1 MDKKQLNLI
10 IKQKRLASD
19 SVLTQLEKDLG
30 QLKTPILW
38 DDFLVE
44 KKVLTEDQLLQI
56 KSEALGVPVIDLR
69 NEQIVQD
76 VLNLVPEPIAHR
88 HQVISF
94 AKAKD
99 NLSLAMTDPEDIQ
112 TKEFIQ
118 KKTGLSIKVFLIG
131 RTSLD
136 FGLSKYHSSLEKEIK
151 HLFSPSLPA
160 KPLTGAVTGKE
171 DELEDG
177 LKKMAEEI
185 PVIRVVDTLLEY
197 AIFEKASD
205 IHIEPQEN
213 SVIVRYRID
222 GVLHDVMTL
231 PKVIQ
236 AAIVA
241 RIKVLSNL
249 KIDEH
254 RLPQDGRFKV
264 DKEGYKYSLRISTIP
279 VFDGEKVVIRL
290 LDESAKAVGLE
301 DLGFE
306 KESLDLISR
315 NFKKPHGML
324 LVTGPTGSGKSTTLY
339 TVLSMLNTKSVNIST
354 IEDPVEYRIV
364 GANQMQVSPKI
375 GLTFAIGLRA
385 LLRQD
390 PNIIMI
396 GEIRD
401 KETAEE
407 AVHAAMTG
415 HLVFSTLHTNNASA
429 ALPRLLDIGVEPYLI
444 ASTVNAVL
452 AQRLVR
458 VICPDCKQTVKMDDI
473 TLESL
478 NKQFHMDKLL
488 PLLIKQGTVPAK
500 TKSLKDVPFYKGQ
513 GCDKCNKT
521 GYRGRVGMHEILEV
535 SPVISEM
542 IMDRKNSQEIQD
554 QAEKEGMIL
563 IWEDGFIKAA
573 KGMTTIEEIVRVSK
587 E

>member
-1 MDKKQLNLI
+1 MDKNILNTALKENKLLSEEKI
-10 IKQKRLASD
+10 
-19 SVLTQLEKDLG
+19 SVL
-30 QLKTPILW
+30 LKELSQTKSVKSW
-38 DDFLVE
+38 EDFLIE
-44 KKVLTEDQLLQI
+44 KKALTEPQLVEL
-56 KSEALGVPVIDLR
+56 KSKILGVPLVDLTVL
-69 NEQIVQD
+69 QIPQD

-94 AKAKD
+94 AKTKED
-99 NLSLAMTDPEDIQ
+99 LSLAMSDPDDIQ
-112 TKEFIQ
+112 TREFIQ
-118 KKTGLSIKVFLIG
+118 KKTGLKIKSFLIG
-131 RTSLD
+131 KTSLD

-151 HLFSPSLPA
+151 HLFTPGGGPTISETA
-160 KPLTGAVTGKE
+160 KPEGQSA
-171 DELEDG
+171 EDG

-197 AIFEKASD
+197 AVFEHASD

-213 SVIVRYRID
+213 SVVVRYRID

-264 DKEGYKYSLRISTIP
+264 EKEGYKFSLRVSTIP
-279 VFDGEKVVIRL
+279 IFDGEKVVIRL
-290 LDESAKAVGLE
+290 LDESTKASTLE

-306 KESLDLISR
+306 KKPMETIIR
-315 NFKKPHGML
+315 NVKKPHGML

-339 TVLSMLNTKSVNIST
+339 SVLSMLNTKSVNIST

-364 GANQMQVSPKI
+364 GANQMQVNPKI
-375 GLTFAIGLRA
+375 GLTFDVGLRA

-415 HLVFSTLHTNNASA
+415 HVVFSTLHTNTSA
-429 ALPRLLDIGVEPYLI
+429 GALPRLLDIGVEPYLI

-458 VICPDCKQTVKMDDI
+458 GICKDCQVPLKLDQAA
-473 TLESL
+473 LEAL
-478 NKQFHMDKLL
+478 GKQFHMGKLL
-488 PLLIKQGTVPAK
+488 EILIREGVAPAK
-500 TKSLKDVPFYKGQ
+500 TKSITDLKFFKGE
-513 GCDKCNKT
+513 GCDKCNHS
-521 GYRGRVGMHEILEV
+521 GYKGRLGIHEILEV
-535 SPVISEM
+535 TPEVAQM
-542 IMDRKNSQEIQD
+542 IMAHKSALEIQE
-554 QAEKEGMIL
+554 QGEKEGMVLMWI
-563 IWEDGFIKAA
+563 DGFIKAL
-573 KGMTTIEEIVRVSK
+573 KGITTIEEVVRVSK

>member
-1 MDKKQLNLI
+1 MDKLQLNQAL
-10 IKQKRLASD
+10 KQKRLANESRL
-19 SVLTQLEKDLG
+19 SLLEKDLL
-30 QLKTPILW
+30 QLKSPPPW
-38 DDFLVE
+38 EDFLVE
-44 KKVLTEDQLLQI
+44 KKVVTEDQLLGI
-56 KSEALGVPVIDLR
+56 KSDILGVPAVDLR
-69 NEQIVQD
+69 NQQISQEI
-76 VLNLVPEPIAHR
+76 LNLVPEPIAHR

-94 AKAKD
+94 ARTND
-99 NLSLAMTDPEDIQ
+99 SLSLAMVDPSDLQ

-118 KKTGLSIKVFLIG
+118 KKTGLNIKVFLIG
-131 RTSLD
+131 KASLD
-136 FGLSKYHSSLEKEIK
+136 FGLSKYHSSLEKEMR
-151 HLFSPSLPA
+151 HLFTPSSQ
-160 KPLTGAVTGKE
+160 PLSAAAEGESAE
-171 DELEDG
+171 DDG

-264 DKEGYKYSLRISTIP
+264 EKDGYKYSLRVSTIP
-279 VFDGEKVVIRL
+279 IFDGEKAVIRL
-290 LDESAKAVGLE
+290 LDESAKAASLE

-306 KESLDLISR
+306 KSSLEIITR
-315 NFKKPHGML
+315 NIKKPHGML

-354 IEDPVEYRIV
+354 IEDPVEYRIA
-364 GANQMQVSPKI
+364 GANQMQVNPKI
-375 GLTFAIGLRA
+375 GLTFAMGLRA

-415 HLVFSTLHTNNASA
+415 HIVFSTLHTNSASA

-458 VICPDCKQTVKMDDI
+458 VVCKDCIKEIKLDGATI
-473 TLESL
+473 ESL
-478 NKQFHMDKLL
+478 SKQFHMEKLL
-488 PLLIKQGTVPAK
+488 PALIRAGAAPAK
-500 TKSLKDVPFYKGQ
+500 AKNLEDLKFYKGA
-513 GCDKCNKT
+513 GCDKCGHT
-521 GYRGRVGMHEILEV
+521 GYKGRMGLHEILEV
-535 SPVISEM
+535 SPQIAEM
-542 IMDRKNSQEIQD
+542 IMAHKSAQEIQD
-554 QAEKEGMIL
+554 QAEKEGMVL
-563 IWEDGFIKAA
+563 MWEDGFIKAG
-573 KGMTTIEEIVRVSK
+573 KGVTTIDEILRVSK

>member
-1 MDKKQLNLI
+1 MDTNQLNQALQENKI
-10 IKQKRLASD
+10 LTREKLAG
-19 SVLTQLEKDLG
+19 LEKEKSQFKDV
-30 QLKTPILW
+30 ISW
-38 DDFLVE
+38 EDFLVQ
-44 KKVLTEDQLLQI
+44 KRILTENQLLEI
-56 KSEALGVPVIDLR
+56 KSGILNAPVVDLK
-69 NEQIVQD
+69 NQEIPQD

-88 HQVISF
+88 HRVISF
-94 AKAKD
+94 AKDKD
-99 NLSLAMTDPEDIQ
+99 SVSLAMMDPEDLQ
-112 TKEFIQ
+112 TREFIK
-118 KKTGLSIKVFLIG
+118 KKTGLNIKTFLIG
-131 RTSLD
+131 KSSLD
-136 FGLSKYHSSLEKEIK
+136 FGLSKYHTSLEKEIK
-151 HLFSPSLPA
+151 HLFTP
-160 KPLTGAVTGKE
+160 TGKPITE
-171 DELEDG
+171 GAKAQSPESADDA

-205 IHIEPQEN
+205 IHIEPQE
-213 SVIVRYRID
+213 SAVTVRYRID

-264 DKEGYKYSLRISTIP
+264 DKDGLKFSLRVSTIP
-279 VFDGEKVVIRL
+279 IFDGEKVVIRL
-290 LDESAKAVGLE
+290 LEESAKAASLD
-301 DLGFE
+301 DLGFRPPNVE
-306 KESLDLISR
+306 IITR
-315 NFKKPHGML
+315 NIKKPHGMIL
-324 LVTGPTGSGKSTTLY
+324 ITGPTGSGKSTTLY

-364 GANQMQVSPKI
+364 GANQMQVNPKI
-375 GLTFAIGLRA
+375 GLTFALGLRA

-401 KETAEE
+401 RETAEE

-415 HLVFSTLHTNNASA
+415 HIVFSTLHTNNAAA

-444 ASTVNAVL
+444 ASTINAVM

-458 VICPDCKQTVKMDDI
+458 IICPDCKSEHKLDQATI
-473 TLESL
+473 ENLG
-478 NKQFHMDKLL
+478 KQFHLEKLTQVL
-488 PLLIKQGTVPAK
+488 EKEKAVPAK
-500 TKSLKDVPFYKGQ
+500 TKNLKDVKFYKGK
-513 GCDKCNKT
+513 GCDKCNHT
-521 GYRGRVGMHEILEV
+521 GYKGRLGIHEILEV
-535 SPVISEM
+535 TPDISEM
-542 IMDRKNSQEIQD
+542 IMQHKSSQEIQD
-554 QAEKEGMIL
+554 KAEGAGMVL
-563 IWEDGFIKAA
+563 LLQDGFIKATQ
-573 KGMTTIEEIVRVSK
+573 GITTVDEIVRVSK

>member
-1 MDKKQLNLI
+1 MDRSQLNEAL
-10 IKQKRLASD
+10 KQKKI
-19 SVLTQLEKDLG
+19 LTQDKLEALEKDRQQVKG
-30 QLKTPILW
+30 VISW
-38 DDFLVE
+38 EDFLLE
-44 KKVLTEDQLLQI
+44 KKALSEEQLLTV
-56 KSEALGVPVIDLR
+56 KAGLLNVEPIDLR
-69 NEQIVQD
+69 NQPIAQD
-76 VLNLVPEPIAHR
+76 VLNLVPEPIAQR
-88 HQVISF
+88 HKVISF
-94 AKAKD
+94 AKTKD
-99 NLSLAMTDPEDIQ
+99 ELSLAMADPDDLQ

-118 KKTGLSIKVFLIG
+118 KKTGLKIRVFLIG
-131 RTSLD
+131 KTGLE
-136 FGLSKYHSSLEKEIK
+136 FGLSKYHSNLEKEIK
-151 HLFSPSLPA
+151 HLFAPSG
-160 KPLTGAVTGKE
+160 KPPEEKKE
-171 DELEDG
+171 QTQEDINEG

-185 PVIRVVDTLLEY
+185 PVIRVVDTLMEY
-197 AIFEKASD
+197 AVYEKASD

-213 SVIVRYRID
+213 AVIVRYRID

-236 AAIVA
+236 AAIIA

-254 RLPQDGRFKV
+254 RLPQDGRAKIER
-264 DKEGYKYSLRISTIP
+264 EGYKFSLRISTIP
-279 VFDGEKVVIRL
+279 IFDGEKVVIRL
-290 LDESAKAVGLE
+290 LDESAKAASLE

-306 KESLDLISR
+306 KASFEVISR
-315 NFKKPHGML
+315 NIKKPHGML

-364 GANQMQVSPKI
+364 GANQMQVNPKI

-415 HLVFSTLHTNNASA
+415 HIVFSTLHTNSSAA

-444 ASTVNAVL
+444 ASTMNAVL

-458 VICPDCKQTVKMDDI
+458 VICKDCQKEWEMDEL
-473 TLESL
+473 TLENLS
-478 NKQFHMDKLL
+478 KIFHMEKLM
-488 PLLIKQGTVPAK
+488 PVLIREAAVPAK
-500 TKSLKDVPFYKGQ
+500 TKNVKDVKFFKGQ
-513 GCDKCNKT
+513 GCDKCSHT
-521 GYRGRVGMHEILEV
+521 GYKGRIGIHEILEV
-535 SPVISEM
+535 SPAIADM
-542 IMDRKNSQEIQD
+542 IMQHKSAQEIQD

-563 IWEDGFIKAA
+563 MWEDGFIKASR
-573 KGMTTIEEIVRVSK
+573 GITTIEEIVRVSK

>member
-1 MDKKQLNLI
+1 MDNKQLNTLLKGKKILSDPLI
-10 IKQKRLASD
+10 A
-19 SVLTQLEKDLG
+19 QLEKDLSA
-30 QLKTPILW
+30 QKVPVPW
-38 DDFLVE
+38 EQFLLD
-44 KKVLTEDQLLQI
+44 KKVISEPDLLAI
-56 KSEALGVPVIDLR
+56 KSEALAVPVVDLQQQ
-69 NEQIVQD
+69 QIPQD

-88 HQVISF
+88 HRVISF
-94 AKAKD
+94 AKTKEQ
-99 NLSLAMTDPEDIQ
+99 LSLAMADPEDLQ

-118 KKTGLSIKVFLIG
+118 KKTGLIIKPYLIG
-131 RTSLD
+131 KVSLD

-151 HLFSPSLPA
+151 HLFSPGSD
-160 KPLTGAVTGKE
+160 KPLTATPEGESA
-171 DELEDG
+171 EDG

-197 AIFEKASD
+197 AVFEKASD

-213 SVIVRYRID
+213 AVIVRYRID

-236 AAIVA
+236 GAIGA

-254 RLPQDGRFKV
+254 RLPQDGRFKIEK
-264 DKEGYKYSLRISTIP
+264 DGYKFSMRVSTIP
-279 VFDGEKVVIRL
+279 IFDGEKVVIRL
-290 LDESAKAVGLE
+290 LDESAKAASLD

-306 KESLDLISR
+306 KSDMEVITR
-315 NFKKPHGML
+315 NIKKPHGMM

-375 GLTFAIGLRA
+375 GLTFALGLRA

-396 GEIRD
+396 GEVRD

-415 HLVFSTLHTNNASA
+415 HIVFSTLHTNDAAS
-429 ALPRLLDIGVEPYLI
+429 ALPRLLDIGVEPFLI
-444 ASTVNAVL
+444 ASTINAVL

-458 VICPDCKQTVKMDDI
+458 VICKDCRAPFN
-473 TLESL
+473 LEQPGINSL
-478 NKQFHMDKLL
+478 AKQFHMEKLL
-488 PLLIKQGTVPAK
+488 PILIHFGLATDK
-500 TKSLKDVPFYKGQ
+500 TKSLTEVKFYKGA
-513 GCDKCNKT
+513 GCDKCNHS
-521 GYRGRVGMHEILEV
+521 GYRGRIGIHEILEV
-535 SPVISEM
+535 TPEIGAM
-542 IMDRKNSQEIQD
+542 IMEHKSAQEIQD
-554 QAEKEGMIL
+554 EAEKQGML
-563 IWEDGFIKAA
+563 LMWEDGFIKAA
-573 KGMTTIEEIVRVSK
+573 KGITTIDEIVRVSK

>member
-1 MDKKQLNLI
+1 MDKQELNTALEQTKI
-10 IKQKRLASD
+10 
-19 SVLTQLEKDLG
+19 LTQDKLEALEKELSFV
-30 QLKTPILW
+30 KAPVPW
-38 DDFLVE
+38 EDFLLE
-44 KKVLTEDQLLQI
+44 KKAVTEQQLLALKSQLMSVPIVDLTTLQI
-56 KSEALGVPVIDLR
+56 A
-69 NEQIVQD
+69 QD

-94 AKAKD
+94 AKAKEE
-99 NLSLAMTDPEDIQ
+99 LSLAMTDPEDIQ
-112 TKEFIQ
+112 TKEFIA
-118 KKTGLSIKVFLIG
+118 KKTGLKIKTFLIG
-131 RTSLD
+131 RGSLE

-151 HLFSPSLPA
+151 HLFSPTQ
-160 KPLTGAVTGKE
+160 KPLSSKAEGESAA
-171 DELEDG
+171 DDS

-197 AIFEKASD
+197 AVFEKASD

-213 SVIVRYRID
+213 AVTVRYRID

-236 AAIVA
+236 AAIAA
-241 RIKVLSNL
+241 RIKVMSNL

-254 RLPQDGRFKV
+254 RLPQDGRFKIEK
-264 DKEGYKYSLRISTIP
+264 DGYKFSLRVSTIP
-279 VFDGEKVVIRL
+279 IFDGEKVVIRL
-290 LDESAKAVGLE
+290 LDESAKAMTLE
-301 DLGFE
+301 ELGFE
-306 KESLDLISR
+306 HESLEVINR
-315 NFKKPHGML
+315 NVKKPHGML

-339 TVLSMLNTKSVNIST
+339 TVLSMLNTKNVNIST

-364 GANQMQVSPKI
+364 GANQMQVNPKI
-375 GLTFAIGLRA
+375 GLTFDLGLRA

-415 HLVFSTLHTNNASA
+415 HIVFSTLHTNNAAA

-444 ASTVNAVL
+444 ASTTNAVL

-458 VICPDCKQTVKMDDI
+458 VICKDCQVTFNLDDAAI
-473 TLESL
+473 EALS
-478 NKQFHMDKLL
+478 KQFHLEKLL
-488 PLLIKQGTVPAK
+488 PILMRVGAAPAK
-500 TKSLKDVPFYKGQ
+500 TKNLQDVKFYKGE
-513 GCDKCNKT
+513 GCDKCSKT
-521 GYRGRVGMHEILEV
+521 GYRGRLGIHEILEV
-535 SPVISEM
+535 SQTVAEM
-542 IMDRKNSQEIQD
+542 IMQHKSAQEIQD
-554 QAEKEGMIL
+554 QGEKEGMVL
-563 IWEDGFIKAA
+563 MWEDGFIKAA
-573 KGMTTIEEIVRVSK
+573 RGITTIDELVRVSK